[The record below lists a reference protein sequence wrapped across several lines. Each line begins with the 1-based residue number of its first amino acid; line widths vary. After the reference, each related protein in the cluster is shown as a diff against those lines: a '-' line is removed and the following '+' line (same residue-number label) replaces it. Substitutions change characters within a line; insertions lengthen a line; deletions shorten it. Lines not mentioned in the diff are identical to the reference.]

1 MKKLPATRYGTVNP
15 FVCIFNDELLE
26 SENQPNSHWLKLGSY
41 ITGKK

>member
-1 MKKLPATRYGTVNP
+1 MKKLPATRYGNVNP
-15 FVCIFNDELLE
+15 FVCIFNVELLE